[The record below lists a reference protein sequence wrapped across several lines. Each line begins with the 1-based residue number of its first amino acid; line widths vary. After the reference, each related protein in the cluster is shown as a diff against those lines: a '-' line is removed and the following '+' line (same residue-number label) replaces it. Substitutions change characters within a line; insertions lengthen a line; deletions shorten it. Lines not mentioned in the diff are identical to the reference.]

1 MKRTGLNYLWASP
14 AKSSNNPS
22 FRLSPSLHLEKLN
35 HIVCVLMINNILHFQ
50 ARRPKAEA
58 TDNIVSEKK
67 REYSI
72 ALGKPEE
79 FKWLAKTNTLQKGML
94 LESPCHLTHLNRKEV
109 QTSRELLLLKDQPHL
124 PKGWPIAPGVCS
136 QLLLLSNSF
145 WQGAFKAPCL
155 ELSGH
160 PGISLLCSL

>member
-79 FKWLAKTNTLQKGML
+79 FKWLAKT
-94 LESPCHLTHLNRKEV
+94 H
-109 QTSRELLLLKDQPHL
+109 SRRACCWRAL
-124 PKGWPIAPGVCS
+124 AT
-136 QLLLLSNSF
+136 
-145 WQGAFKAPCL
+145 
-155 ELSGH
+155 
-160 PGISLLCSL
+160 